1 MLGYG
6 VQGVRVWRETAMPPI
21 VERRTMKKFTAFAL
35 VLLLVLS
42 LVTFVACDPE
52 TPETPDAP
60 KVVRISTTT
69 SVNDSGLMAYLQPYF
84 EAQTGYKWEISSAG
98 TGAAIESAKRGN
110 ADVILVHSK
119 SQEEAFVSAGF
130 GRTVEGYDAERV
142 SFMYNYFVLVGPTA
156 DPAGASDAEGVKA
169 AFSAIAAGEHTFI
182 SRGDKSGTHNAELK
196 LWDASLGLTNDKSS
210 ATYDWYVSAGQGMGA
225 CLTMADEIGGYCLT
239 DKATFLS
246 YKNHADGDKLPGLS
260 ILFEQDD
267 AMKNTYSM
275 IAVNP
280 DAPFVSVKDE
290 PLPAG
295 TVTINTTAADVF
307 INWMNSET
315 ARTLIAQYGM
325 EQYGAPLFTV
335 IE

>member
-1 MLGYG
+1 
-6 VQGVRVWRETAMPPI
+6 MPPI

-52 TPETPDAP
+52 TPDTPDDP

-98 TGAAIESAKRGN
+98 TGAAINSAKYGN

-119 SQEEAFVSAGF
+119 SQEEAFVAAGF

-169 AFSAIAAGEHTFI
+169 AFSAIATGEHTFI
-182 SRGDKSGTHNAELK
+182 SRGDKSGTHTAELK
-196 LWDASLGLTNDKSS
+196 LWDASLGLTNDPATS

-225 CLTMADEIGGYCLT
+225 CLTMANEQGGYCLT

-280 DAPFVSVKDE
+280 DAPFVDSVTGE
-290 PLPAG
+290 ALPAG
-295 TVTINTTAADVF
+295 AVTIDTTAADVF

-315 ARTLIAQYGM
+315 ARTLIAQYGI
-325 EQYGAPLFTV
+325 EQYGASLFTV
-335 IE
+335 IG